1 MNVEI
6 RIMKGRMSMELT
18 YTAQGDYLVPDLTL
32 PEEEMHIG
40 KYGMLR
46 KTYLK
51 NHRKGMYTSLMLSG
65 KLNSHLSEV
74 DRTARERIE
83 GITAKLL
90 ENSPA
95 PDKASDQM
103 AWVVHMNNLRH
114 QAEETVL
121 VELIYS

>member
-1 MNVEI
+1 
-6 RIMKGRMSMELT
+6 
-18 YTAQGDYLVPDLTL
+18 
-32 PEEEMHIG
+32 MHIG

-65 KLNSHLSEV
+65 KLNSHLSEI

-90 ENSPA
+90 ENSPG

-103 AWVVHMNNLRH
+103 AWVVYMNNLRH

-121 VELIYS
+121 VELVYS